1 MRPLGQVHRRGRGDV
16 HYQRVCGSTTAVS
29 RKDHLA
35 GRCKSV
41 SASTPGRLHAMQAKP
56 IAGCGWKWLYQQLQ
70 SLHVARHDPMS
81 PPACSPSCSLTATYD
96 HLANP
101 SEHGPSQAAH
111 LVPVHCRPA
120 ATPTDPMPPRASLAQ
135 RLPGASIRINGRGDA
150 MLTPSRLILYGA
162 ETHRDH
168 GGHDGTKGHCRTR
181 RRPCWWPR

>member
-16 HYQRVCGSTTAVS
+16 RYQRVCGSTTAVS

-41 SASTPGRLHAMQAKP
+41 SASTPGRLHAMQAEP

-81 PPACSPSCSLTATYD
+81 PPACSPSCSPTATYD

-120 ATPTDPMPPRASLAQ
+120 ATPTDPMPPPSPPYPAPAGCIDSDKW
-135 RLPGASIRINGRGDA
+135 PGRCDA
-150 MLTPSRLILYGA
+150 HAITVDLVR
-162 ETHRDH
+162 
-168 GGHDGTKGHCRTR
+168 CR
-181 RRPCWWPR
+181 